1 MLQKE
6 FLNNNKLILKTQQR
20 FKIKMHNVF
29 TEEFNKISLNSND
42 DKKLQS
48 IDWIETYAHG
58 TSKDPVSEKEKIKC
72 NSLIKGYKNAEL

>member
-1 MLQKE
+1 
-6 FLNNNKLILKTQQR
+6 
-20 FKIKMHNVF
+20 MHNVF